1 MGVLKMGQKLAAFDE
16 RGNITAFYDSA
27 VSPAPQGVS
36 VVEIDDTVWVDL
48 INAQSGGK
56 RLVVDETG
64 KVATL
69 DRLPPTRAEAAL
81 AKRMERDA
89 ALHATDWLVS
99 RHQDEQLLGDGTT
112 LTADQFAALL
122 RYRQSLRE
130 ASGLPGW
137 PQTDLPSPPPFATAQ
152 PKATA

>member
-1 MGVLKMGQKLAAFDE
+1 MITGKKFAAFDAQ
-16 RGNITAFYDSA
+16 GNVTAFYDSVDSPVPDE
-27 VSPAPQGVS
+27 VSA
-36 VVEIDDTVWVDL
+36 VEIDFELWLDL
-48 INAQSGGK
+48 IAAQSTGK
-56 RLVVDETG
+56 RLVIDKTG
-64 KVATL
+64 KVAAL
-69 DRLPPTRAEAAL
+69 DPLPPTRAEAAF

-130 ASGLPGW
+130 ASDLPGW
-137 PQTDLPSPPPFATAQ
+137 PYTDLPSPPPFATAQ

>member
-1 MGVLKMGQKLAAFDE
+1 MGQKLAAFDE
-16 RGNITAFYDSA
+16 RGNITAFYDSV
-27 VSPAPQGVS
+27 VSPVPQGVS

-64 KVATL
+64 KVAAL
-69 DRLPPTRAEAAL
+69 DPLPLTRAEAAL
-81 AKRMERDA
+81 AKRVERDA

-130 ASGLPGW
+130 ASDLPGW
-137 PQTDLPSPPPFATAQ
+137 PQTDLPSPPPFATAL